1 MQKVSVDDDIALV
14 AVVGRNMVL
23 KPGVS
28 GKIFAVFG
36 EAMINIKVIVQDSQ
50 ELAIIVGVSNKD
62 LNKSIKAVYDK
73 IVKQ

>member
-1 MQKVSVDDDIALV
+1 
-14 AVVGRNMVL
+14 MVL

-28 GKIFAVFG
+28 GRIFAVFG

-62 LNKSIKAVYDK
+62 LTRSIKAIYDK
-73 IVKQ
+73 IVK